1 MRFEEFLGSFQSLI
15 AASPSENLEPGGR
28 YVVMSDLHM
37 GDGGSRDDLVHNRRL
52 LRSALRDWYLER
64 GYTLILDGD
73 IEELH
78 KFDLASIG
86 RAWEPL
92 YKIFDEFQGRGA
104 LRKIVGNHDLALLKE
119 EGYPYPLIHGLS
131 LLYGERRLFIFHGHQ
146 ASRFFVKYNY
156 LSDFIVRYLAR
167 PLHIKNTSISQDS
180 HQRFKNERRIYK
192 ASKRLGLVS
201 IAGHTHRPLFES
213 LSKYDSLRYSMESL
227 IRDYPRAGEA
237 ERERIAD
244 MVSVYRG
251 EFEALKRRDR
261 QYGLSRGLY
270 EERDFVIPC
279 LFNTG
284 CATGGSGI
292 TAIEVERG
300 WPGPGRPAESSISLV
315 HWTEASVAKPYIERE
330 ALFRDRLEG
339 SPYARYVL
347 GRDSIDSLFARIE
360 LLALP
365 MEAEVAV

>member
-15 AASPSENLEPGGR
+15 EASPSEALEPGKR
-28 YVVMSDLHM
+28 YVIMSDLHM
-37 GDGGSRDDLVHNRRL
+37 GDGSSRDDLIHNRRL
-52 LRSALRDWYLER
+52 IRSVLRDWYLER

-78 KFDLASIG
+78 KFDLASVG

-92 YKIFDEFQGRGA
+92 YRIFDDFQGRGS

-119 EGYPYPLIHGLS
+119 KSYPYPLIHGLS
-131 LLYGERRLFIFHGHQ
+131 LLYGDKRFFIFHGHQ

-156 LSDFIVRYLAR
+156 LSDFIVHYLAK
-167 PLHIKNTSISQDS
+167 PLHIKNTSISHDS
-180 HQRFKNERRIYK
+180 RQRFKNERRIYK

-227 IRDYPRAGEA
+227 IREYPRASEG

-244 MVSVYRG
+244 MVAVYRS
-251 EFEALKRRDR
+251 EFEALKRKDR

-270 EERDFVIPC
+270 EDRDFVIPC

-292 TAIEVERG
+292 TAIEIERG
-300 WPGPGRPAESSISLV
+300 LERPAQSSISLV
-315 HWTEASVAKPYIERE
+315 HWTESSEAKPYIERE
-330 ALFRDRLEG
+330 ALFKDQLEG

-347 GRDSIDSLFARIE
+347 GSDSLDALFARIE
-360 LLALP
+360 LLGLP
-365 MEAEVAV
+365 LETEIAV